1 MRDRP
6 RARCGKRAGLRS
18 AARPFP
24 DERCIPEV
32 GPVPCPFFFLPDVLK
47 RDRKMTEMASL
58 ITFSCQRK
66 RALKEQ

>member
-1 MRDRP
+1 ML
-6 RARCGKRAGLRS
+6 GTFIFKKVKQL
-18 AARPFP
+18 FL
-24 DERCIPEV
+24 
-32 GPVPCPFFFLPDVLK
+32 CPFCILPDVLK